1 MKLNELKY
9 KSRPSYITELGPC
22 RDYIYNGYGFSFI
35 VHIQEWAKIHTRLDC
50 ELWKGEPS
58 ADPFDDN
65 KISYFKELSTSVKE
79 VFKKIDAGEDKDI
92 PAICDMFN
100 WLKNEAIP
108 SVRDEFLKIAE
119 DMRKVAKSL

>member
-22 RDYIYNGYGFSFI
+22 RYYTYKGYGFSFI
-35 VHIQEWAKIHTRLDC
+35 ICIQEWTKTHTRLDC

-65 KISYFKELSTSVKE
+65 KISYFKEFSMSVEE
-79 VFKKIDAGEDKDI
+79 VFKKIDAGEENTI
-92 PAICDMFN
+92 PEIVSLFN
-100 WLKNEAIP
+100 WLKNEALP
-108 SVRDEFLKIAE
+108 NTSVKLLKIAE